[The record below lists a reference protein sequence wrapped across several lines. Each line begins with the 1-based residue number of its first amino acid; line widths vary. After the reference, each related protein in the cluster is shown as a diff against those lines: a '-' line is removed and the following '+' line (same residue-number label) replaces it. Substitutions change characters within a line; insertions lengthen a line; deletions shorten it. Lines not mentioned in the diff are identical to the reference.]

1 MAKALIVVDVQV
13 DFCEGGSLAVTGG
26 ARVAGRISEFLAA
39 HRDRYRLVVASRDWH
54 VEPGSHFSAT
64 PDYLDTWP
72 VHAIAGDPGA
82 AFHPELTMEAID
94 VVVSKGAYS
103 AAYSAF
109 EGQTDNGQSL
119 EGLMRQAGVT
129 SVDVAGI
136 ATDYCVRATALDARS
151 LGFDVT
157 LLADL
162 CAGVAPTT
170 TSASLRQLESAG
182 VELRSK

>member
-26 ARVAGRISEFLAA
+26 ARVAARISELLVA
-39 HRDRYRLVVASRDWH
+39 HRDRYRVVVASRDWH
-54 VEPGSHFSAT
+54 VDPGSHFSST

-72 VHAIAGDPGA
+72 VHAVAGDPGA

-94 VVVSKGAYS
+94 VVVSKGVYT

-109 EGQTDNGQSL
+109 EGETDDGHSL
-119 EGLMRQAGVT
+119 EALLRDTGVS

-157 LLADL
+157 VLAGL
-162 CAGVAPTT
+162 CAGVSAVT

-182 VELRSK
+182 VEVR